1 MTHFYR
7 YISLTLIATIA
18 LLALGACSSGNN
30 NNNDHNNSGAGNIV
44 EVASSLEDFSTL
56 VVALQATELDAV
68 LADESQTFTVFA
80 PTDAAFALLGQD
92 TIDALLADTEALSN
106 ILLYHV
112 IAGQAIDAETA
123 VSLAPVI
130 LETANLDSVAVT
142 SREDGLFVNN
152 AKVVIRDVEA
162 SNGIIHAIDVVLIP
176 PSDAEP
182 TGNIVE
188 VAISN
193 GFDTLVTAVI
203 AAGLDTVLADES
215 ETFTV
220 FAPTDAA
227 FSALG
232 QDTLDALLADIPALT
247 NVLLYH
253 VVSGQAVSSIT
264 AYTLVGSAV
273 QMANNDTALISQ
285 EGPSLTIAGVKIE
298 VTDVPATNG
307 VIHVIDA
314 VLIPPSL

>member
-1 MTHFYR
+1 M
-7 YISLTLIATIA
+7 
-18 LLALGACSSGNN
+18 ALGACSSGNN
-30 NNNDHNNSGAGNIV
+30 NNNDHNNSGVGNIV

-123 VSLAPVI
+123 ISLAPVI
-130 LETANLDSVAVT
+130 LETANSDSVAVT

-215 ETFTV
+215 QTFTV
-220 FAPTDAA
+220 FAPTNAA

-273 QMANNDTALISQ
+273 QMANDDTALIAQ
-285 EGPSLTIAGVKIE
+285 EGSSLTIAGVKIE

-314 VLIPPSL
+314 VLIPPSF